1 MTDTIHDRT
10 KAAVMTGNRALQNS
24 AAAPSEKAT
33 GNEAGAGNEGPG
45 QHGLCRRPKGVAG
58 GVDTAPPFFELN
70 GHHFDGDDGI
80 VDEESQGDDEAP
92 KETL

>member
-33 GNEAGAGNEGPG
+33 GMKPAQVMRVPVSM
-45 QHGLCRRPKGVAG
+45 GLAVARK
-58 GVDTAPPFFELN
+58 A
-70 GHHFDGDDGI
+70 
-80 VDEESQGDDEAP
+80 
-92 KETL
+92 